1 MTEAIGGG
9 GRAEIERR
17 LVERGLED
25 ASFRQKLLADPRA
38 AIEDE
43 LETRLPEEVRV
54 VEETAETIYLVLPPA
69 TSRAAEQGKGELS
82 DRELETV
89 PAAGVRARRAG
100 AILAVGAAPHWL
112 RDAEP
117 GQLLLTVPRPEAV
130 SARRIRALAG
140 NLAPGGSF
148 PNTTSTLA

>member
-43 LETRLPEEVRV
+43 LETRLPEEVREV
-54 VEETAETIYLVLPPA
+54 AVEETAETIYLVLPPA
-69 TSRAAEQGKGELS
+69 TSRAAGQGKDELS

-89 PAAGVRARRAG
+89 AGGWSPGETSRSYFSCGGCAS
-100 AILAVGAAPHWL
+100 LAEGC
-112 RDAEP
+112 
-117 GQLLLTVPRPEAV
+117 
-130 SARRIRALAG
+130 
-140 NLAPGGSF
+140 
-148 PNTTSTLA
+148 